1 MLLYCERF
9 GDFLTDHRAVW
20 EHWSHRSPGP
30 MGWHRPAHTDCVSVS
45 ALQSVSSSWDHHELA
60 QTDWYWWIVNSRHFG
75 PGPAPPQTGINSA
88 IEPDITQPIIWSR
101 VGWCLSV
108 SQLQRLARGILNLD
122 LLTNL
127 CAGSWLCDCWN
138 CQMRLECCA
147 VLISWLMRLLCLLH
161 NWLAPFLHQPGP
173 WGWEHNH
180 GETRLI
186 ILYAYCYSIHDFHGS
201 ISTLLMYMVL
211 TYLLNFNPSR
221 YVTVADI
228 QACKI

>member
-9 GDFLTDHRAVW
+9 GDFLADHRAVW

-101 VGWCLSV
+101 VGWCLP
-108 SQLQRLARGILNLD
+108 
-122 LLTNL
+122 
-127 CAGSWLCDCWN
+127 
-138 CQMRLECCA
+138 
-147 VLISWLMRLLCLLH
+147 LCLSTAAAGTRHLESWSADKSLCRILTL
-161 NWLAPFLHQPGP
+161 WLLKLPNEARVLC
-173 WGWEHNH
+173 
-180 GETRLI
+180 RVD
-186 ILYAYCYSIHDFHGS
+186 ILTDAA
-201 ISTLLMYMVL
+201 TLP
-211 TYLLNFNPSR
+211 PS
-221 YVTVADI
+221 
-228 QACKI
+228 